1 MNIEITLAKGLFTIA
16 TPFNKTEYVLDAED
30 FNGFEL
36 DIAQQ
41 VYLLPEALRTGSYNV
56 LQQAKSKMTL
66 SEKLRNLISI
76 NKAVIYLA
84 KEYQTDLIIRT
95 LYDFSLA
102 TLTAPRVEVLD
113 AATRAS
119 LLKPKHTLETDALN
133 ERYEATKN
141 EDYLLQ

>member
-1 MNIEITLAKGLFTIA
+1 MNIEINLAGGHFTMA
-16 TPFNKTEYVLDAED
+16 TPFNKTEYVLQTED
-30 FNGFEL
+30 FSGFKL
-36 DIAQQ
+36 DAGQK
-41 VYLLPEALRTGSYNV
+41 VYLLPDSLRTGSYNL
-56 LQQAKSKMTL
+56 LQQAKSEMPL

-76 NKAVIYLA
+76 NKVVIYLA

-102 TLTAPRVEVLD
+102 TLTAPRLEVLD

-119 LLKPKHTLETDALN
+119 LLKPKHTMEISALN
-133 ERYEATKN
+133 ERYAATKN